1 MLNAL
6 VPRLSNSIFK
16 WTSFREAYIYPALAN
31 AIIVFLMLILFFNKE
46 KIIEAYHLITDFSD
60 QPKILL
66 KRKLLI
72 LLFTIML
79 MALVFA
85 FDSLIELWFGAS
97 KEKII

>member
-1 MLNAL
+1 MSQTLTYLRTGRIRGNH
-6 VPRLSNSIFK
+6 I
-16 WTSFREAYIYPALAN
+16 
-31 AIIVFLMLILFFNKE
+31 FNKE
-46 KIIEAYHLITDFSD
+46 KIIEVYHLTTDFSE

-79 MALVFA
+79 MALIFA

>member
-1 MLNAL
+1 MVNIILFDM
-6 VPRLSNSIFK
+6 IFLDV
-16 WTSFREAYIYPALAN
+16 YPALAN
-31 AIIVFLMLILFFNKE
+31 AIIVFLMLMLILFFNKE
-46 KIIEAYHLITDFSD
+46 KIIEVYHLITDFSE

-79 MALVFA
+79 MALIFA